1 MNSRTLLAAALLP
14 LVAGLSEA
22 QNKRPAFTVVEATIP
37 EIQAALASKRTTSR
51 ELVTQYLVRIAMY
64 DRVLHSLVTVNP
76 KALAEADACDRERAA
91 GKVRGPLH
99 GIPIALKDNIHTTDM
114 PTTGGALAF
123 AELIPPYE
131 ATLTR
136 NLRDAGAIII
146 AKTTLIELANWVAG
160 APTPMAAY
168 NAVSGFG
175 FNPYDPRRDP
185 RETSDG
191 RAVLSPGG
199 SSSGA
204 GTAANLWAANVGS
217 DTGGSIVQPSNQAML
232 VGMRPTIGRISRYG
246 VIPITADHDTAGPMT
261 RSVTDAAILLGTL
274 ESAAPDANDPAT
286 RTCTPPPNRN
296 YVPFLKRD
304 SLKGARIGIPRAF
317 YYEPVTLPGEQRTR
331 GGLNAEQQKV
341 MARAIEVLKQEG
353 AVIVDPVVMPSF
365 VDPDPKKNFLLWPYC
380 SGADQAKGKDETC
393 SVNFKY
399 GMKRDFNQWLASL
412 GPAAPVKTLTELREW
427 NLAHAKAGAIK
438 YGQSRL
444 DISDE
449 MDLAADHARN
459 EADVKKDQLLSRT
472 NGIDAVLQANH
483 LDAILTPAS
492 SASDLSARA
501 GYPLIVVPFA
511 MVANAGGPQRQNAF
525 PAGFNAR
532 PAPYGVGFTG
542 GACSEPRLIGLAY
555 AFEQAT
561 RGRVPPALFPRG
573 TERQERL
580 AGGRHGVRRQ
590 DVNGVLRYGPGVA
603 TIVGSAAPRYA
614 PVTGD
619 TSCDCFDG
627 LRPRSSS

>member
-1 MNSRTLLAAALLP
+1 M
-14 LVAGLSEA
+14 
-22 QNKRPAFTVVEATIP
+22 
-37 EIQAALASKRTTSR
+37 QAALAAKRVTSR
-51 ELVTQYLVRIAMY
+51 ELVTQYLVRIATY
-64 DRVLHSLVTVNP
+64 DRALHSLITVNP
-76 KALAEADACDRERAA
+76 KALDEAGRLDRERAA

-123 AELIPPYE
+123 ANLIPPYE

-136 NLRDAGAIII
+136 NLRDAGAILI

-168 NAVSGFG
+168 NAVAGFG
-175 FNPYDPRRDP
+175 FDPYDPRSDP
-185 RETSDG
+185 RESSDG

-204 GTAANLWAANVGS
+204 GTAASFWAANVGS

-232 VGMRPTIGRISRYG
+232 VGIRPTIGRISRYG

-261 RSVTDAAILLGTL
+261 RTVTDAAILMGAL
-274 ESAAPDANDPAT
+274 ESASPDPNDPAT
-286 RTCTPPPNRN
+286 KTCTPPSNRD
-296 YVPFLKRD
+296 YIQFLKRD

-317 YYEPVTLPGEQRTR
+317 YYEPVNLPGEQRAR
-331 GGLNAEQQKV
+331 GGLNADQQKL
-341 MARAIEVLKQEG
+341 MARVIEVLKQQG
-353 AVIVDPVVMPSF
+353 AEIVDPVVIPSF
-365 VDPDPKKNFLLWPYC
+365 VDQDPKKNFLLWPYC
-380 SGADQAKGKDETC
+380 SGADQAKGKDEGC

-412 GPAAPVKTLTELREW
+412 GPAAPVKTLTELRQW
-427 NLAHAKAGAIK
+427 NLAHARAGSIK
-438 YGQSRL
+438 YGQSRI

-449 MDLAADHARN
+449 MDLEADRARN
-459 EADVKKDQLLSRT
+459 EADVKKDQLLSRA
-472 NGIDAVLQANH
+472 NGIDAVLQANR

-492 SASDLSARA
+492 SAADLSARA

-511 MVANAGGPQRQNAF
+511 TVPNAGFGGRGGQN
-525 PAGFNAR
+525 PYPPGFNPK

-542 GACSEPRLIGLAY
+542 AACSEPRLIGIAY

-561 RGRVPPALFPRG
+561 RGRVPPPLFP
-573 TERQERL
+573 
-580 AGGRHGVRRQ
+580 
-590 DVNGVLRYGPGVA
+590 
-603 TIVGSAAPRYA
+603 
-614 PVTGD
+614 
-619 TSCDCFDG
+619 
-627 LRPRSSS
+627 